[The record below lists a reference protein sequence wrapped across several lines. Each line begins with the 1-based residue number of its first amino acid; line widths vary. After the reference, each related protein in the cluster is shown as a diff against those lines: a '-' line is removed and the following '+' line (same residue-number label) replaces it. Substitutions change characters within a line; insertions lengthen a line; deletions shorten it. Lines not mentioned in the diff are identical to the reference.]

1 MKRTGKVESIRP
13 LVVEDIYR
21 NFQLQINQAPDC
33 MLSLEKLTLRALLQ
47 RSAAVFADRPALS
60 GINGE
65 VFTYST
71 LTHLVQ
77 TVSDLLRTRGIITGD
92 RVAILSENKPQWG
105 VAYFAITVM
114 GAVAVPILAD
124 FHASEV
130 QHIIQHSE
138 CKAVFVSK
146 RLYGKI
152 ENLEPRQVSTVILL
166 DDFTLV
172 PPRTAKDKL
181 TEALE
186 EGSRE
191 FARLKERALKFVGLL
206 SATVEENDLAA
217 IVYTS
222 GTTGHSKGVMLTHGN
237 IVSDAIATTNIVSIG
252 QEDRMLSILP
262 LAHMYECTLGMVTPI
277 LAGASVSY
285 LDKPPSA
292 GVLLP
297 ALERVRPTIMLSVP
311 LVIEKMFKTRIY
323 PRFTGSPVTRNLYRM
338 PFVRKRM
345 HRIAGRKLL
354 KSFGGELKLFCIG
367 GAPLAPEVELFL
379 REAKFPYAIG
389 YGLTETSPLVVGTSS
404 ESTRHQS
411 AGKPLPGIDIR
422 IGNANPSNGEGEI
435 LVKGPTVMKGYY
447 KDPARTSEVL
457 TKDGWLHTGDL
468 GVIDRDGYVFVK
480 GRLKNMILGPNGKNV
495 YPEEIESIINEFE
508 IVLESLVFQQN
519 NQIAARIH
527 LNYEDLD
534 RKFVSE
540 HLEESQV
547 RDRIKSLLEDLRR
560 QINARLASY
569 SRIQTLIEQTEP
581 FEKTPTQKI
590 KRHLY
595 V

>member
-1 MKRTGKVESIRP
+1 MPP
-13 LVVEDIYR
+13 L
-21 NFQLQINQAPDC
+21 Q
-33 MLSLEKLTLRALLQ
+33 KLTLSALLQ
-47 RSAAVFADRPALS
+47 NSATEFADRPALCAI
-60 GINGE
+60 GGE
-65 VFTYST
+65 QFTYTS
-71 LTHLVQ
+71 LNHLVQ
-77 TVSDLLRTRGIITGD
+77 TVSDLLNNRGVITGD

-105 VAYFAITVM
+105 IAYFAITVM

-124 FHASEV
+124 FHTTEV
-130 QHIIQHSE
+130 HHIIQHAE

-152 ENLEPRQVSTVILL
+152 ETLELRNLTTVILL

-172 PPRTAKDKL
+172 PPRTAKDSLK
-181 TEALE
+181 EFFE
-186 EGSRE
+186 EGERE

-206 SATVEENDLAA
+206 SATVEESDLAA

-222 GTTGHSKGVMLTHGN
+222 GTTGHSKGVMLTHKN
-237 IVSDAIATTNIVSIG
+237 IVADAIATTKLVSIG
-252 QEDRMLSILP
+252 PQDRMLSILP
-262 LAHMYECTLGMVTPI
+262 LAHMYECTLGMITAI

-285 LDKPPSA
+285 LDKPPTA

-297 ALERVRPTIMLSVP
+297 ALELVRPTIMLSVP
-311 LVIEKMFKTRIY
+311 LVIEKMFKTRIL
-323 PRFTGSPVTRNLYRM
+323 PRLTGSPVTRGLYRV
-338 PFVRKRM
+338 PFVRKRL
-345 HRIAGRKLL
+345 HRIAGKKLL
-354 KSFGGELKLFCIG
+354 KTFGGALKLFCIG
-367 GAPLAPEVELFL
+367 GAPLAADVEQFL

-389 YGLTETSPLVVGTSS
+389 YGLTETSPLVVGTDPQT
-404 ESTRHQS
+404 TRHQS
-411 AGKPLPGIDIR
+411 AGKPLVGMNIR
-422 IGNANPSNGEGEI
+422 IENPDPANGEGEI
-435 LVKGPTVMKGYY
+435 LVQGPTVMKGYY
-447 KDPARTSEVL
+447 KDPAKTAEVL

-480 GRLKNMILGPNGKNV
+480 GRLKNMILGSNGKNV

-534 RKFVSE
+534 RRFASE
-540 HLEESQV
+540 NLPESKIRERV
-547 RDRIKSLLEDLRR
+547 KALLEDLRR
-560 QINARLASY
+560 QINARLSSH
-569 SRIQTLIEQTEP
+569 SRLQALIEQTEP